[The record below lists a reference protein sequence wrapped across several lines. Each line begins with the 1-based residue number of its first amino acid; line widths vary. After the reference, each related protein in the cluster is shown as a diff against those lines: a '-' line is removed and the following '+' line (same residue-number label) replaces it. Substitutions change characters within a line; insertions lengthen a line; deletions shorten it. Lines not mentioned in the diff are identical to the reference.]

1 MRPTTHGSG
10 GGGTDT
16 ILVPAP
22 PPPAGPGGI
31 PVPVPSGPAFAA
43 VVRGATRVLETG
55 AQSLGLQLDFVGE
68 ESARALQEFAQGGT
82 RLGEAMQDAAAG
94 DLGALAGLVG
104 DEILPDVQEALSA
117 LLEVAMPEMF
127 GHASALSGLV
137 AAGSGT
143 VDLAAALAPPLEWAH
158 GTVETIRRL
167 LDAMT
172 PGL

>member
-1 MRPTTHGSG
+1 MRPTTHGSDG
-10 GGGTDT
+10 GGADT
-16 ILVPAP
+16 VMVPAP

-43 VVRGATRVLETG
+43 VARGATRVLEAG
-55 AQSLGLQLDFVGE
+55 AQSLGLQLEFVGE
-68 ESARALQEFAQGGT
+68 ESARALQEFAQAAT
-82 RLGEAMQDAAAG
+82 RLGQAMQGAAAG

-117 LLEVAMPEMF
+117 VLDIAVPEMS
-127 GHASALSGLV
+127 GQASALSGLV
-137 AAGSGT
+137 GAGSGT